1 MATVSKMSELT
12 APIEP
17 SMQAQT
23 EATDAADHLAALH
36 AAHSLALDELRARTD
51 ALQLQLTSE
60 RERHMRREEQLKAE
74 IAQLR
79 EERDTERRADE
90 RRRSAATV
98 QPSLLAAAATPP
110 APGLGRS
117 SSGGDESDAEDT
129 PAWLKEA
136 VDLTAHEADAE
147 TAAWGKRAEELE
159 KAEAE
164 AEAHRA
170 EAEAR
175 KAEVQVSKA
184 EAEASK
190 AKADASLAMAEDVQR
205 QAARLE
211 ARVHALVA
219 ERDALLAVNEALL
232 AEKGEL
238 LTEVARHAGHTNHK
252 QKILYVAKLKEEIDH
267 LKLQLR
273 EARGLAMALPGLD
286 KENGPSPPPAG
297 VLKAALKEGARPVPA
312 RAVAG
317 GAKPPGAVAG
327 AVAGARAARV

>member
-1 MATVSKMSELT
+1 MR
-12 APIEP
+12 
-17 SMQAQT
+17 AQT

-36 AAHSLALDELRARTD
+36 AAHSLALDELRAMTD
-51 ALQLQLTSE
+51 ALQLQLMSE
-60 RERHMRREEQLKAE
+60 RERHTRREEQLMTE
-74 IAQLR
+74 IAQLL

-98 QPSLLAAAATPP
+98 QPSLLAAAATP
-110 APGLGRS
+110 AHGLGRS
-117 SSGGDESDAEDT
+117 SSGGDESDAEGT

-136 VDLTAHEADAE
+136 GGLAAHEADAE
-147 TAAWGKRAEELE
+147 TVAWGKRAEELE

-175 KAEVQVSKA
+175 KAE
-184 EAEASK
+184 AEASK
-190 AKADASLAMAEDVQR
+190 AKADASLAMAE
-205 QAARLE
+205 
-211 ARVHALVA
+211 ARVHGLVA
-219 ERDALLAVNEALL
+219 ERDSLLAEREALL
-232 AEKGEL
+232 AENGDL

-252 QKILYVAKLKEEIDH
+252 QKILYVAKLKEEIDN

-286 KENGPSPPPAG
+286 KENGPSFPTAG
-297 VLKAALKEGARPVPA
+297 SLKEGARTVSAPVSA

-317 GAKPPGAVAG
+317 GAKPKG